1 MNVIGYDPFISV
13 ESAWSLSTTIHRAAS
28 ADDVI
33 AQRTKRSY
41 DSRLNQ
47 DYPFFLIDLYG
58 DGMAIGR
65 LAVDHEYLL
74 EIGED
79 GKAIVVDNSTSNN
92 E

>member
-1 MNVIGYDPFISV
+1 MSDAI
-13 ESAWSLSTTIHRAAS
+13 L
-28 ADDVI
+28 
-33 AQRTKRSY
+33 AQRTKQSY

-79 GKAIVVDNSTSNN
+79 GKIIRPASSAGRLFPLEKGLTAALREVMPAFPPGASR
-92 E
+92 